1 MQEIK
6 NMSIQ
11 DIHNKWH
18 KFFLKNFSH
27 KFLPSIYVFCF
38 DVLTVFITYFIAFAI
53 RLNLDIS
60 QMDLLQVFY
69 QSMVVTYIYALFFI
83 LFRSYSGIIRHTSFT
98 DAIRI
103 LRASSSA
110 FALAAVTIGIIRI
123 TGAQLSWNL
132 SLGVLIIHFL
142 STYFLLMVARITV
155 KSTYFT
161 LVGIRKKVDKRVI
174 IYGAGGAGM
183 LTKNTL
189 IQDPYISY
197 TVVGFVD
204 DNPGKAGKRLE
215 GATIYSPKDALNA
228 KFIKKEQVDQLI
240 IAIQDLD
247 REKQK
252 SIVED
257 ALDLNLEVK
266 TVPSIEKW
274 INGQLSSEQIR
285 KIEIEELLQRDTIK
299 LDSTNVAKYLYGKVV
314 MITGGAGSIGSGI
327 VKQVLTYRPARL
339 IILDQAESAMYD
351 LQTEVNSSEELA
363 PYSHRAEYVIANI
376 KDRFRM
382 QQIFETFH
390 PEIIFHAAAY
400 KHVPLME
407 GNPYEALLVNVF
419 GTKNLADLSVKFEVK
434 KFVMISTDKAV
445 NPTNVMGASKRIAE
459 ILTQA
464 LSNGRTQFITT
475 RFGNVLD
482 SNGSVVPLFR
492 KQIER
497 GGPVTVTHKDIT
509 RFFMTIPEAC
519 SLVLE
524 AGAMGNGGEIFVF
537 DMGQPV
543 KIYDLACKM
552 IKLSGYELG
561 KGIEIKEI
569 GLRPGE
575 KLYEELLNN
584 EENTL
589 PTYHPKILKARVR
602 EYNKESVENSLN
614 QLTDLIIEGNIFNLV
629 SKMKDIVP
637 EFISKNSIYD
647 VLDSRKVGS

>member
-1 MQEIK
+1 
-6 NMSIQ
+6 MSIQ

-18 KFFLKNFSH
+18 KIFLNHFSH
-27 KFLPSIYVFCF
+27 RFLPSIYVFCF
-38 DVLTVFITYFIAFAI
+38 DVITVLTTYFIAYAI
-53 RLNLDIS
+53 RLNLDLTQI
-60 QMDLLQVFY
+60 DPLQVFY
-69 QSMVVTYIYALFFI
+69 QSILVTSIYAIFFI

-103 LRASSSA
+103 LKASSGA
-110 FALAAVTIGIIRI
+110 FTLAAIAIGIIRI
-123 TGAQLSWNL
+123 TNAQPPWNF

-142 STYFLLMVARITV
+142 TTYFLLMVARITV
-155 KSTYFT
+155 RTTYFT
-161 LVGIRKKVDKRVI
+161 IVGIRKKVDKRVV

-215 GATIYSPKDALNA
+215 GAMIYSPEDALNPN
-228 KFIKKEQVDQLI
+228 FIKKEQVDQLI
-240 IAIQDLD
+240 IAIQELD

-252 SIVED
+252 SIVES
-257 ALDLNLEVK
+257 ALDLDLEVK

-351 LQTEVNSSEELA
+351 LQTEVNSSEDLA
-363 PYSHRAEYVIANI
+363 PYSHLAEYVIANI

-407 GNPYEALLVNVF
+407 SNPYEALLVNVF
-419 GTKNLADLSVKFEVK
+419 GTKNLADLSVKYEVK

-464 LSNGRTQFITT
+464 LSNGTTQFITT

-497 GGPVTVTHKDIT
+497 GGPVTVTHKEIT

-524 AGAMGNGGEIFVF
+524 AGAMGDGGEIFVF

-561 KGIEIKEI
+561 KDIEIKEI

-602 EYNKESVENSLN
+602 EYNKKSIENNLN
-614 QLTDLIIEGNIFNLV
+614 ELTDLIIEANIFNLV

>member
-1 MQEIK
+1 
-6 NMSIQ
+6 MSIQ

-18 KFFLKNFSH
+18 KIFLNHFSH
-27 KFLPSIYVFCF
+27 RFLPSIYVFCF
-38 DVLTVFITYFIAFAI
+38 DVITVLTTYFIAYAI
-53 RLNLDIS
+53 RLNLDLTQI
-60 QMDLLQVFY
+60 DPLQVFY
-69 QSMVVTYIYALFFI
+69 QSILVTSIYAIFFI

-103 LRASSSA
+103 LKASSGA
-110 FALAAVTIGIIRI
+110 FTLAAIAIGIIRI
-123 TGAQLSWNL
+123 TDAQPPWNF

-142 STYFLLMVARITV
+142 TTYFLLMVARITV
-155 KSTYFT
+155 RTTYFT

-215 GATIYSPKDALNA
+215 GAMIYSPEDALNTD
-228 KFIKKEQVDQLI
+228 FIKKEQVDQLI

-252 SIVED
+252 SIVER
-257 ALDLNLEVK
+257 ALDLDLEVK

-274 INGQLSSEQIR
+274 INGQFSSEQIR

-351 LQTEVNSSEELA
+351 LQNEVNSSDDLA
-363 PYSHRAEYVIANI
+363 PYSRLAEYVIANI

-407 GNPYEALLVNVF
+407 SNPYEALLVNVF
-419 GTKNLADLSVKFEVK
+419 GTKNLADLSVKYEVK

-464 LSNGRTQFITT
+464 LSNGTTQFITT

-497 GGPVTVTHKDIT
+497 GGPVTVTHKEIT

-524 AGAMGNGGEIFVF
+524 AGAMGDGGEIFVF

-561 KGIEIKEI
+561 KDIDIKEI

-602 EYNKESVENSLN
+602 EYNKKSVENNLN
-614 QLTDLIIEGNIFNLV
+614 ELTDLIIEANIFNLV

>member
-1 MQEIK
+1 
-6 NMSIQ
+6 MSIQ

>member
-1 MQEIK
+1 
-6 NMSIQ
+6 MSIQ

-18 KFFLKNFSH
+18 KIFLNHFSH
-27 KFLPSIYVFCF
+27 RFLPSIYVFCF
-38 DVLTVFITYFIAFAI
+38 DVITVLTTYFIAYAI
-53 RLNLDIS
+53 RLNLDLTQI
-60 QMDLLQVFY
+60 DPLQVFY
-69 QSMVVTYIYALFFI
+69 QSILVTSIYAIFFI

-103 LRASSSA
+103 LKASSGG
-110 FALAAVTIGIIRI
+110 FTLAGIAIGIIRI
-123 TGAQLSWNL
+123 TDAQPPWNF

-142 STYFLLMVARITV
+142 TTYFLLMVARITV
-155 KSTYFT
+155 RTTYFT

-215 GATIYSPKDALNA
+215 GAMIYSPEDALNPN
-228 KFIKKEQVDQLI
+228 FIKKEQVDQLI
-240 IAIQDLD
+240 IAIQELD

-252 SIVED
+252 SIVES
-257 ALDLNLEVK
+257 ALDLDLEVK

-351 LQTEVNSSEELA
+351 LQTEVNSSEDLA
-363 PYSHRAEYVIANI
+363 PYSHLAEYVIANI

-407 GNPYEALLVNVF
+407 SNPYEALLVNVF
-419 GTKNLADLSVKFEVK
+419 GTKNLADLSVKYEVK

-464 LSNGRTQFITT
+464 LSNGTTQFITT

-497 GGPVTVTHKDIT
+497 GGPVTVTHKEIT

-524 AGAMGNGGEIFVF
+524 AGAMGDGGEIFVF

-561 KGIEIKEI
+561 NDIEIKEI

-602 EYNKESVENSLN
+602 EYNKKSIENNLN
-614 QLTDLIIEGNIFNLV
+614 ELTDLIIEANIFNLV